1 VRVISAAEIDAVL
14 TFERL
19 VEALREAFAAKLVA
33 PPRHHHAIDRGAE
46 TATLLLMPAWTGAGK
61 ASYLATKLAT
71 VFPGNAERGH
81 PSVYATTLLMDGST
95 GEPLAA
101 MDGTHLTLWRT
112 AAASALAASY
122 LARQDASHMLMVGAG
137 ALAPFLIKAH
147 ATVRPIR
154 EIAIWNRDG
163 ARARKLAAELSAK
176 RPQKLTAV
184 DNLESAVRQAD
195 IISCAT
201 MTRTPLIRGAWLK
214 PGAHIDLVGAFNLEM
229 READDEALQ
238 RARVFIDTPAA
249 LKEGGD
255 VAVALRDGAIKASQV
270 RGDLEALVAGRV
282 KGRVT
287 GSDITL
293 FKSIGA
299 AIEDLAAA
307 VSVWEAASSETG

>member
-19 VEALREAFAAKLVA
+19 VEALKEAFAAKLTA
-33 PPRHHHAIDRGAE
+33 PPRHHHVIARGAE

-81 PSVYATTLLMDGST
+81 PSVYATTLLMDGTT

-101 MDGTHLTLWRT
+101 IDGTHLTLWRT

-122 LARQDASHMLMVGAG
+122 LARQDAARLLMVGAG
-137 ALAPFLIKAH
+137 ALAPFLTKAH

-163 ARARKLAAELSAK
+163 ARARKLAAELSAN
-176 RPQKLTAV
+176 RPQELTVV
-184 DNLESAVRQAD
+184 DNLESAARQAD

-214 PGAHIDLVGAFNLEM
+214 PGAHLDLVGAFNLEM
-229 READDEALQ
+229 READDEALH
-238 RARVFIDTPAA
+238 RASVFTDTPAA

-255 VAVALRDGAIKASQV
+255 VAVALRDGGIKPSHV
-270 RGDLEALVAGRV
+270 LGDLEALVTGRV
-282 KGRVT
+282 RGRNAA
-287 GSDITL
+287 SDITL

-307 VSVWEAASSETG
+307 VAVWEAVSSATG